1 MPPRPDFQ
9 GKTLLFK
16 NLKMTGFKSFAEP
29 AEITIDDGLT
39 GIVGPNGCGKS
50 NIVESLRWLMGE
62 SSAKSMRGSDLED
75 IVFSGTA
82 SRPSRNFAE
91 VTLTLDNAEMDA
103 PGAYKASPEIE
114 ITRRLERGKGSSFR
128 INGKSVRSKDVQLLF
143 ADMATG
149 ARSSGIVSQGKVDAL
164 INAKPRDR
172 RNLLEEA
179 ANISGLH
186 QRRHEAELRLNTAEN
201 NLERLEDI
209 LIQLD
214 EQKAALMKQA
224 RQAARYRSIADRIR
238 KADAHLLL
246 ARITAAMAKLEE
258 AEAQLRDAEREVAA
272 ATETASKALRQRD
285 NTAEQLPPLRQAEA
299 EKAAER
305 QRLVLARNEL
315 DNEEARA
322 ERARQDITARQQQ
335 IETDLTRE
343 NQLLEDAEKALA
355 GLTEEKQNLNA
366 EDAAEKP
373 RLSEAATRLADA
385 RQDADHAEKALA
397 DAAARSRAAER
408 EQENLTRRKQELEQR
423 VETAETALSDIDLD
437 DLRGQAGE
445 ITDQKNNAEQTLA
458 TIRGE
463 LAGLETGLTARR
475 QKQAETASARSA
487 MQESL
492 ARTRAEAE
500 ALASLLI
507 PAETESANPVSQA
520 ITIAPGYE
528 DAVAAALG
536 EALSAPAGED
546 GARYWREIGGAVLTC
561 PKGASPLADQVKAP
575 AVLAPA
581 LSGIGLVETAAEA
594 AALQPGLAPGQM
606 LTSREGGLWRWDG
619 YVAIGEE
626 EHAAARRLRQEAR
639 LRELEQQQ
647 AGIEEKTEASI
658 AAAHTAAEEVT
669 TAEAALK
676 TLREQ
681 EQDANQKLNALL
693 REDDRITAAI
703 STAVSKVEELTGIKI
718 ACHDD
723 LTAVDAEISGLADS
737 TALNETVITLTAAA
751 EEKRQ
756 ALADAMGTEREITNN
771 RLMRQ
776 RREQEILRET
786 GLWQDRQKGAHQRI
800 EELQKRQADA
810 VTEAEKL
817 AGVPEM
823 IRQKRDQLAETLE
836 GVQAEQ
842 QVAADALAAAE
853 TALQLAENGLRDADQ
868 ALSRQR
874 ETLIRH
880 ESTRD
885 LAQQEQAAI
894 IERIRERLNVQPK
907 DLGEMAGLAPDD
919 ALDTSEEAI
928 AVLESRYE
936 RLIREREN
944 VGPVNLRA
952 EDEMKEV
959 EERILGLEAER
970 DDLIAAIGKLRTAI
984 NQLNR
989 EGRERLL
996 KSFADVNR
1004 YFGAIFNSLFDGGTA
1019 ELSLTEAEDPLE
1031 AGLEIL
1037 ASPPGKKLQSLS
1049 LLSGGEK
1056 ALTAIALIFAV
1067 FLTNPSPICIL
1078 DEVDAPLDDSNVA
1091 RFCDI
1096 LNQIADK
1103 TGTRFI
1109 IVTHHRLTMA
1119 RMDRLYG
1126 VTMEQKG
1133 VSRIVSVDL
1142 QTAERYDKTG

>member
-1 MPPRPDFQ
+1 
-9 GKTLLFK
+9 
-16 NLKMTGFKSFAEP
+16 MTGFKSFAEP

-103 PGAYKASPEIE
+103 PGPYNASPEIE
-114 ITRRLERGKGSSFR
+114 ISRRLERGKGSSFR

-246 ARITAAMAKLEE
+246 ARITAAMARLDDAESQLRE
-258 AEAQLRDAEREVAA
+258 AERQVAA

-285 NTAEQLPPLRQAEA
+285 RAAEALPPLRQAES

-305 QRLVLARNEL
+305 QRLTLARTEL

-322 ERARQDITARQQQ
+322 RRAAEDIAARQQQ
-335 IETDLTRE
+335 IDTDITRE
-343 NQLLEDAEKALA
+343 NQLLTDAEKALE
-355 GLTEEKQNLNA
+355 GLTTEAGQLAA

-373 RLSEAATRLADA
+373 RLAEAASRLASARSEADA
-385 RQDADHAEKALA
+385 AEKALA

-408 EQENLTRRKQELEQR
+408 EQENLSRRRQDLQHQR
-423 VETAETALSDIDLD
+423 DSAETALAAIDL
-437 DLRGQAGE
+437 
-445 ITDQKNNAEQTLA
+445 NALQEDA
-458 TIRGE
+458 RTIASRKAE
-463 LAGLETGLTARR
+463 AEKAVASIREEKAGLEAGLEARR
-475 QKQAETASARSA
+475 QKQAETTSARA
-487 MQESL
+487 EAQENL

-500 ALASLLI
+500 ALASLLT
-507 PAETESANPVSQA
+507 PADAESENPISQA
-520 ITIAPGYE
+520 ISIAPGYE

-536 EALSAPAGED
+536 DALAAPIAEAGP
-546 GARYWREIGGAVLTC
+546 RYWRDYGRSPIACPDGAT
-561 PKGASPLADQVKAP
+561 PLADHVEAP
-575 AVLAPA
+575 AVLAAA
-581 LSGIGLVETAAEA
+581 LSGVGLVDTAAEA
-594 AALQPGLAPGQM
+594 LSLQAKLTPGQM

-619 YVAIGEE
+619 YVLMGEGE
-626 EHAAARRLRQEAR
+626 QAAARRLRQEAR

-647 AGIEEKTEASI
+647 DGIARKAADSI
-658 AAAHTAAEEVT
+658 TAAEAAAADVVATET
-669 TAEAALK
+669 TLNTLRQQEQEASQQLNAAL
-676 TLREQ
+676 R
-681 EQDANQKLNALL
+681 D
-693 REDDRITAAI
+693 DDRASAAI
-703 STAVSKVEELTGIKI
+703 SAASARAEELTGIKT
-718 ACHDD
+718 ACDES
-723 LTAVDAEISGLADS
+723 LAAVDAEIAGLADS
-737 TALNETVITLTAAA
+737 TALHDAVIRLTSEA

-756 ALADAMGTEREITNN
+756 ALADAMGAEREITGA
-771 RLMRQ
+771 RMMRQ
-776 RREQEILRET
+776 RRNNEIERET

-800 EELQKRQADA
+800 DELNQRRSNARA
-810 VTEAEKL
+810 EAENL

-836 GVQAEQ
+836 GVDAEQ
-842 QVAADALAAAE
+842 QAAADTLAAAE
-853 TALQLAENGLRDADQ
+853 TALQLAENTLRDADQ
-868 ALSRQR
+868 ALAR
-874 ETLIRH
+874 ERESLIRL
-880 ESTRD
+880 ESSRD
-885 LAQQEQAAI
+885 MARQEQAAI
-894 IERIRERLNVQPK
+894 VDRIRERLDASPD
-907 DLGEMAGLAPDD
+907 DLGSMAGLAADD
-919 ALDTSEEAI
+919 AIDTSDEAI
-928 AVLESRYE
+928 AVLEQRYE

-952 EDEMKEV
+952 EEEMQEV

-1019 ELSLTEAEDPLE
+1019 EISLTEAEDPLE

-1142 QTAERYDKTG
+1142 QTAERFDKSA